1 MIVQKYGGT
10 SVGTAA
16 RIKRVC
22 RRIAETVAGGEQ
34 VVAVVSAMGHTT
46 DRLIELARRVSHEPP
61 ARELDMLVANGE
73 TITAPL
79 VAMCLQDMGVPA
91 VNLDRAL
98 ALAAELE
105 DEELVRRMRAGK

>member
-10 SVGTAA
+10 SVGTAG

-22 RRIAETVAGGEQ
+22 RRIAETVRSGQQ

-46 DRLIELARRVSHEPP
+46 DRLIELAQRVTETPP

-79 VAMCLQDMGVPA
+79 VAMCLQGLGVPA
-91 VNLDRAL
+91 IFSSAPRPTNSWSNLTKDP
-98 ALAAELE
+98 
-105 DEELVRRMRAGK
+105 